1 MIKKVLIIVP
11 AYNEAEVIGQTL
23 ASLESAKYDVLVV
36 DDGSADATS
45 IVAGQF
51 DVSVISHVRN
61 MGQGAAIRTGFAYA
75 LSHKFDAVVTFD
87 ADGQHAVENIAML
100 IDCLEENE
108 VDICLGTRF
117 GSTVSAIPWKRRALL
132 KCARWVDFVFSGI
145 LLSDSHNGLRAIR
158 TEALKNM
165 ILLSDR
171 MEHASEIIW
180 EVKRLRLLYQEVP
193 VMIYYRRFAHK
204 KGQSL
209 ANALRIF
216 FSLMVL
222 KKKRFQFFKTA
233 NGNYTSRKV
242 D

>member
-23 ASLESAKYDVLVV
+23 ASLEGVKYDVLVV

-45 IVAGQF
+45 NVAGQF

-75 LSHKFDAVVTFD
+75 LSHKYDAVVTFD
-87 ADGQHAVENIAML
+87 ADGQHAVENIELL
-100 IDCLEENE
+100 IDCLEEKE

-165 ILLSDR
+165 VLLSDR

-180 EVKRLRLLYQEVP
+180 EVKRLHLKYHEVP
-193 VMIYYRRFAHK
+193 VIIYYRSFAHK

-216 FSLMVL
+216 FSLMVI
-222 KKKRFQFFKTA
+222 KKKRFEFFKTG
-233 NGNYTSRKV
+233 NGNNTFRKEG
-242 D
+242 

>member
-23 ASLESAKYDVLVV
+23 ESLEGAQYDVLVV
-36 DDGSADATS
+36 DDGSTDATS
-45 IVAGQF
+45 NVAGQF

-75 LSHKFDAVVTFD
+75 LSHKYDAVVTFD
-87 ADGQHAVENIAML
+87 ADGQHAVENIEML
-100 IDCLEENE
+100 IDWLEEKV

-117 GSTVSAIPWKRRALL
+117 GSTVSAIPWKRKALL
-132 KCARWVDFVFSGI
+132 QCARWVDFAFSGI

-165 ILLSDR
+165 VLLSDR

-180 EVKRLRLLYQEVP
+180 EVKRLHLKYHEVP

-222 KKKRFQFFKTA
+222 KKKRFQFFK
-233 NGNYTSRKV
+233 NGNGN
-242 D
+242 